1 MAEWKL
7 RESYSLSNMSKLFN
21 IKSIVP
27 CERRH
32 KMYVVHG
39 HKFSSLARIKGGN

>member
-7 RESYSLSNMSKLFN
+7 RKSYFLSSMPKLFN
-21 IKSIVP
+21 INSILP

-32 KMYVVHG
+32 KIYVVHG
-39 HKFSSLARIKGGN
+39 YKFSSLARIKGGN